1 MRFYLQ
7 KKYSFALLM
16 QGFKTNLWS
25 RLPSG
30 ILLVIMVLSLSF
42 RNGYG
47 QQKISLTYDKPMLK
61 EDFNEENKNWNYQ
74 TTYENFFVVDKGDLF
89 LNRINPTNPYAFLSN
104 WDNPLTTFQIRS
116 ALKLAPDQ
124 GKEQTIGIIFLVQ
137 KDGSGAVVLE
147 INRDKEYRIKQLVN
161 GKFYKYLSGEKET
174 QGWVK
179 STLVNAKEDYN
190 ELDVR
195 VKEGQMDFYINKKF
209 VNSFNV
215 DNYKS
220 GGLGFLIGANTKAKI
235 DFFNVYGTNTAEDSL
250 QNLNGTYVNKLH
262 GEELIAKQEKDID
275 SLKREVREANQKYSN
290 YQRDRDQEHLRM
302 KDLLEKYIRQNDS
315 LEIRARKLTFLED
328 EMLQGI
334 DNDLLLTLT
343 TELREQIKKNQALEA
358 QVEGYKDSIYYMNKK
373 FQELKVK
380 LLTTVIDKRS
390 AEVKSQEQALK
401 EIKTELQKKSN
412 QTNAAQANEPAEE
425 PKQKATTK
433 DSKANSKKKD
443 ESKDNKAVISSS
455 QAPMDDPI
463 RPNPRSKN
471 NQSKADSAQI
481 FQPMI
486 LKDSIIKEPQPIP
499 SRVKKAKKGNR
510 Q

>member
-1 MRFYLQ
+1 
-7 KKYSFALLM
+7 M
-16 QGFKTNLWS
+16 QGLKIKLCS
-25 RLPSG
+25 RFPSC
-30 ILLVIMVLSLSF
+30 ILLVIIVLSLIA
-42 RNGYG
+42 RNSYG
-47 QQKISLTYDKPMLK
+47 QQKISISYDKPMLK

-179 STLVNAKEDYN
+179 SALVNAKEDYN

-275 SLKREVREANQKYSN
+275 SLKREIREVNQRYSS
-290 YQRDRDQEHLRM
+290 YQTDRNQEHLRM
-302 KDLLEKYIRQNDS
+302 KELLDKYIRQNDS
-315 LEIRARKLTFLED
+315 LEIRARKLTYLED

-358 QVEGYKDSIYYMNKK
+358 QVEGYKDSIHYINKK

-380 LLTTVIDKRS
+380 LLTTVIEKRS

-412 QTNAAQANEPAEE
+412 QTGVSPLNQTAEE
-425 PKQKATTK
+425 SNQKPSAK
-433 DSKANSKKKD
+433 ESKANSKKKE
-443 ESKDNKAVISSS
+443 ESKDTKSAIPSS
-455 QAPMDDPI
+455 QAPLDEPI

-471 NQSKADSAQI
+471 NQSKIDSSK
-481 FQPMI
+481 FFMPVI